1 MNDSLKADD
10 KFDFIFTD
18 RGMVEIVTGSS
29 SIANMLSLDF
39 VSNNDWDLD
48 SDLGINW
55 INTRNNG
62 LLQVKSSEV
71 LIVKEIQ
78 RKLESRDGV
87 REVKQI
93 QINRRLNRS
102 LSIVVTVVV
111 TDGTEFEL
119 RNEVL

>member
-62 LLQVKSSEV
+62 LLQVKSSEI

>member
-1 MNDSLKADD
+1 MFDSLKATD

-18 RGMVEIVTGSS
+18 NGMVDIVTGSS

-39 VSNNDWDLD
+39 ISNNDWDLD
-48 SDLGINW
+48 SDLGVNW
-55 INTRNNG
+55 INARNNG
-62 LLQVKSSEV
+62 LLQVKSSEI

-78 RKLESRDGV
+78 RKLESRSGV
-87 REVKQI
+87 REVKEI
-93 QINRRLNRS
+93 QINRKLNRS
-102 LSIVVTVVV
+102 LSVIVTVVV